1 MGRILFRKDHGYAE
15 GGITTDVY
23 SCDQW
28 QIMPTEHEFRI
39 ATEIKEV
46 ASNDWLD
53 EDGDDEFVPDK
64 PCFKAFEDEIEF
76 VYKGEDPV
84 GMIGDFIYYL
94 SHGGVFAMYDEHSGI
109 GYQECR
115 FVKYDPEADY
125 IREGKEAVVRFKVT
139 FKINTPQTRVVLTK

>member
-28 QIMPTEHEFRI
+28 QIMPTEHGFRI
-39 ATEIKEV
+39 ATEMKEV

-76 VYKGEDPV
+76 VYKGEELV
-84 GMIGDFIYYL
+84 VLRNIHIGSSDQHDL
-94 SHGGVFAMYDEHSGI
+94 DL
-109 GYQECR
+109 C
-115 FVKYDPEADY
+115 
-125 IREGKEAVVRFKVT
+125 IREE
-139 FKINTPQTRVVLTK
+139 